1 MKNENLSRWEINGGS
16 EGQRTVL
23 LLHSL
28 DPRLHP
34 LHLLMLRRHRPLQR
48 LDPPLV
54 LLPLRVE
61 VLAGELLLLEDGADT
76 LELLA
81 EAERLLA
88 RLRQTQPASH
98 PAHLRSALIRARKAA
113 KMHRQ
118 QSAAE
123 RTERVCEGYV
133 SDSRSAST
141 ASARATDSRAKC
153 SSASN
158 ASSHECILRWRLPRV
173 CQ

>member
-1 MKNENLSRWEINGGS
+1 MAPMLPSHTPSNENTSRWEIKTSCGVGS
-16 EGQRTVL
+16 GVRRRTVL
-23 LLHSL
+23 LLHAL

-61 VLAGELLLLEDGADT
+61 VLAGELFLLEDGADA

-88 RLRQTQPASH
+88 RLRQTQPALH
-98 PAHLRSALIRARKAA
+98 PAHLPSALIRAE
-113 KMHRQ
+113 
-118 QSAAE
+118 SSE
-123 RTERVCEGYV
+123 E
-133 SDSRSAST
+133 
-141 ASARATDSRAKC
+141 ASAKERS
-153 SSASN
+153 
-158 ASSHECILRWRLPRV
+158 
-173 CQ
+173 